1 MLRKYLIDLS
11 LILVA
16 IIWALNFSIVKISLE
31 EMDPYSFN
39 AMRFIFATAML
50 SYVTHKRGYS
60 LKVRKEH
67 FWKLVGIGIVGN
79 VFYQL
84 FFIIG
89 VNYTYAANA
98 AVMLGTIP
106 IWVALL
112 SQFFTDEKLTLYK
125 SIGVFFA
132 FAGVTFII
140 MGGEDTLSFES
151 ETFFGNIITLVAAVC
166 WATFTILSRKY
177 LRVYSPL
184 QYSAFMSQVGLAGL
198 LIIGLP
204 FMVKLDWSGITI
216 VGYGGILYSGALSI
230 GLAYI
235 IWNNGVKKIGAVRT
249 AAYQNLVPVLG
260 LVFGLI
266 LLGEELTLL
275 QYIGAG
281 LVITG
286 IVLARLNPPKF
297 KSQLQAHNK

>member
-1 MLRKYLIDLS
+1 LLRKYLIDLS

-16 IIWALNFSIVKISLE
+16 IIWALNFSIVKVSLE

-50 SYVTHKRGYS
+50 SFVAHKRGYS

-112 SQFFTDEKLTLYK
+112 SQFFTEEKLTLYK
-125 SIGVFFA
+125 SLGVFFA

-140 MGGEDTLSFES
+140 MGGDDTLSFES
-151 ETFFGNIITLVAAVC
+151 ETFFGNIIILVAAVC

-198 LIIGLP
+198 LLIGLP
-204 FMVKLDWSGITI
+204 FMVNLDWSGISI
-216 VGYGGILYSGALSI
+216 VGYGGILYSGALSV

-266 LLGEELTLL
+266 LLGEELTVL

-281 LVITG
+281 LVIIG
-286 IVLARLNPPKF
+286 IVLARKKSTILKINF
-297 KSQLQAHNK
+297 K

>member
-1 MLRKYLIDLS
+1 MKRPYLIDLS

-16 IIWALNFSIVKISLE
+16 IIWALNFSIVKVSLR

-39 AMRFIFATAML
+39 ALRFIFATAL
-50 SYVTHKRGYS
+50 LWYVARKRGHT
-60 LKVRKEH
+60 LKVEKEH

-79 VFYQL
+79 LFYQL

-112 SQFFTDEKLTLYK
+112 SQFFTDEKLTLLK
-125 SIGVFFA
+125 GFGVLFA
-132 FAGVTFII
+132 FAGVTLII
-140 MGGEDTLSFES
+140 MGGQDTLSFES
-151 ETFFGNIITLVAAVC
+151 ETFLGNIITLVAAVC
-166 WATFTILSRKY
+166 WAAYTILSRKY
-177 LRVYSPL
+177 LAIYSPI
-184 QYSAFMSQVGLAGL
+184 QYSAFMSVVGLIAL
-198 LIIGLP
+198 LIVGLP
-204 FMVKLDWSGITI
+204 FLVKLDWSQISYI
-216 VGYGGILYSGALSI
+216 GYGGIFYSGALSI

-235 IWNNGVKKIGAVRT
+235 IWNNGVKMIGAVRT

-260 LVFGLI
+260 LVFGLV
-266 LLGEELTLL
+266 LLGEELSVL

-286 IVLARLNPPKF
+286 IVLARLTVTSF
-297 KSQLQAHNK
+297 KKSEKIK

>member
-1 MLRKYLIDLS
+1 MKVSLR
-11 LILVA
+11 
-16 IIWALNFSIVKISLE
+16 

-39 AMRFIFATAML
+39 ALRFIFATAL
-50 SYVTHKRGYS
+50 LWYVARKRGYS
-60 LKVRKEH
+60 LKVEKEH
-67 FWKLVGIGIVGN
+67 FWKLVAIGIVGN
-79 VFYQL
+79 LFYQM

-112 SQFFTDEKLTLYK
+112 SQFFTDEKLTPLK
-125 SIGVFFA
+125 AIGVLFA
-132 FAGVTFII
+132 FAGVAFII
-140 MGGEDTLSFES
+140 IGGQGTLSFES
-151 ETFFGNIITLVAAVC
+151 ETFLGNIITLIAAVC
-166 WATFTILSRKY
+166 WATYTILSRKY
-177 LRVYSPL
+177 LAIYSPI
-184 QYSAFMSQVGLAGL
+184 QYSAFMSVVGLIAL
-198 LIIGLP
+198 LIVGLP
-204 FMVKLDWSGITI
+204 FLVKLDWSNISYI
-216 VGYGGILYSGALSI
+216 GYGGIFYSGALSV

-260 LVFGLI
+260 LIFGLV
-266 LLGEELTLL
+266 LLGEELSVL

-286 IVLARLNPPKF
+286 IVLARLNARRMLNLRIPK
-297 KSQLQAHNK
+297 KS

>member
-1 MLRKYLIDLS
+1 MKRPYLIDLS

-16 IIWALNFSIVKISLE
+16 IIWALNFSIVKVSLR

-39 AMRFIFATAML
+39 ALRFIFATAL
-50 SYVTHKRGYS
+50 LWYVARKRGHS
-60 LKVRKEH
+60 LKVKKDH

-79 VFYQL
+79 LFYQL

-112 SQFFTDEKLTLYK
+112 SQFFTDEKLTLLK
-125 SIGVFFA
+125 GLGVLFA
-132 FAGVTFII
+132 FAGVTLII
-140 MGGEDTLSFES
+140 MGGQDTLSFES
-151 ETFFGNIITLVAAVC
+151 ETFLGNIITLVAAVC
-166 WATFTILSRKY
+166 WATYTILSRKY
-177 LRVYSPL
+177 LAIYSPI
-184 QYSAFMSQVGLAGL
+184 QYSAFMSVVGLIAL
-198 LIIGLP
+198 LIVGLP
-204 FMVKLDWSGITI
+204 FLIKLEWSGISYI
-216 VGYGGILYSGALSI
+216 GYGGIFYSGALSI

-235 IWNNGVKKIGAVRT
+235 IWNNGVKMIGAVRT

-260 LVFGLI
+260 LIFGLV
-266 LLGEELTLL
+266 LLGEELSVL

-286 IVLARLNPPKF
+286 IVLARLTVTSF
-297 KSQLQAHNK
+297 KKSVKTK

>member
-1 MLRKYLIDLS
+1 MKRPYLIDLS

-16 IIWALNFSIVKISLE
+16 IIWALNFSIVKVSLR

-39 AMRFIFATAML
+39 ALRFIFATAL
-50 SYVTHKRGYS
+50 LWYVARKRGHS
-60 LKVRKEH
+60 LKVKKEH

-79 VFYQL
+79 LFYQL

-112 SQFFTDEKLTLYK
+112 SQFFTDEKLTLLK
-125 SIGVFFA
+125 GLGVLFA

-140 MGGEDTLSFES
+140 MGGQDTLSFES
-151 ETFFGNIITLVAAVC
+151 ETFLGNIITLVAAVC
-166 WATFTILSRKY
+166 WATYTILSRKY
-177 LRVYSPL
+177 LAIYSPI
-184 QYSAFMSQVGLAGL
+184 QYSAFMSVVGLIAL
-198 LIIGLP
+198 LIVGLP
-204 FMVKLDWSGITI
+204 FLIKLNWSEISYI
-216 VGYGGILYSGALSI
+216 GYGGIFYSGALSI

-235 IWNNGVKKIGAVRT
+235 IWNNGVKMIGAVRT

-260 LVFGLI
+260 LIFGLV
-266 LLGEELTLL
+266 LLGEELSVL

-286 IVLARLNPPKF
+286 IVLARLK
-297 KSQLQAHNK
+297 H

>member
-1 MLRKYLIDLS
+1 MFRKYLIDFS

-16 IIWALNFSIVKISLE
+16 IIWALNFSIVKVSLR

-39 AMRFIFATAML
+39 ALRFIFATAL
-50 SYVTHKRGYS
+50 LTYAAHKRGFS
-60 LKVRKEH
+60 LKVKKEH
-67 FWKLVGIGIVGN
+67 FWKLVTIGILGN

-112 SQFFTDEKLTLYK
+112 SQFFTDEKLTLFTGM
-125 SIGVFFA
+125 GVLFA
-132 FAGVTFII
+132 FAGVAFII
-140 MGGEDTLSFES
+140 MGGDGTLSFES
-151 ETFFGNIITLVAAVC
+151 ETFVGNLIILLAAVC
-166 WATFTILSRKY
+166 WASFTILSRKY

-184 QYSAFMSQVGLAGL
+184 QYSAFMSVVGLVGL
-198 LIIGLP
+198 LLIGLP
-204 FMVKLDWSGITI
+204 FLIKLDWSQISI
-216 VGYGGILYSGALSI
+216 VGYGGVFYSGALSV

-235 IWNNGVKKIGAVRT
+235 IWNYGIKQIGAVRT

-260 LVFGLI
+260 LVFGLV
-266 LLGEELTLL
+266 LLGEELSVL
-275 QYIGAG
+275 QYIGAA

-286 IVLARLNPPKF
+286 IVLARLNLNRIF
-297 KSQLQAHNK
+297 KK

>member
-1 MLRKYLIDLS
+1 MIRKYLIDLS

-16 IIWALNFSIVKISLE
+16 IIWALNFSIVKVSLR

-39 AMRFIFATAML
+39 ALRFIFATILLTYAA
-50 SYVTHKRGYS
+50 YKRGFS
-60 LKVRKEH
+60 LKVKREH
-67 FWKLVGIGIVGN
+67 FWRLVAIGILGN

-112 SQFFTDEKLTLYK
+112 SQFFTDEKLTFLTA
-125 SIGVFFA
+125 SGVFFA
-132 FAGVTFII
+132 FLGVTLII
-140 MGGEDTLSFES
+140 MGGEGTLSFES
-151 ETFFGNIITLVAAVC
+151 ETFTGNLITLLAALC

-184 QYSAFMSQVGLAGL
+184 QYSAFMSVVGLAGL
-198 LIIGLP
+198 LLIGIP
-204 FMVKLDWSGITI
+204 FLIKLDWTQISAI
-216 VGYGGILYSGALSI
+216 GYGGIFYSGALSV

-235 IWNNGVKKIGAVRT
+235 IWNNGIKKIGAVRT

-260 LVFGLI
+260 LVFGLV
-266 LLGEELTLL
+266 LLGEELSVL
-275 QYIGAG
+275 QYIGAA
-281 LVITG
+281 LVIAG
-286 IVLARLNPPKF
+286 IVLARLKLNRILK
-297 KSQLQAHNK
+297 NKE

>member
-16 IIWALNFSIVKISLE
+16 IIWALNFSIVKVSLE

-50 SYVTHKRGYS
+50 SFVAHKRGYS

-112 SQFFTDEKLTLYK
+112 SQFFTEEKLTLYK
-125 SIGVFFA
+125 SLGVFFA

-140 MGGEDTLSFES
+140 MGGDDTLSFES
-151 ETFFGNIITLVAAVC
+151 ETFFGNIIILVAAVC

-198 LIIGLP
+198 LLIGLP
-204 FMVKLDWSGITI
+204 FMVNLDWSGISI
-216 VGYGGILYSGALSI
+216 VGYGGILYSGALSV

-266 LLGEELTLL
+266 LLGEELTVL

-281 LVITG
+281 LVIIG
-286 IVLARLNPPKF
+286 IVLARKKSTILKINF
-297 KSQLQAHNK
+297 K

>member
-1 MLRKYLIDLS
+1 
-11 LILVA
+11 
-16 IIWALNFSIVKISLE
+16 VKVSLE

-39 AMRFIFATAML
+39 ALRFIFATAML
-50 SYVTHKRGYS
+50 SYFARKRGYS

-79 VFYQL
+79 VLYQL

-106 IWVALL
+106 IWVAIL

-125 SIGVFFA
+125 SLGVFFA
-132 FAGVTFII
+132 FTGVTLII
-140 MGGEDTLSFES
+140 LGGENSLSFES
-151 ETFFGNIITLVAAVC
+151 ETFLGNIIILIAAVC

-184 QYSAFMSQVGLAGL
+184 QYSAFMSQIGLIGL
-198 LIIGLP
+198 LLIGLP
-204 FMVKLDWSGITI
+204 FMVKLDWSNISI
-216 VGYGGILYSGALSI
+216 IGYGGILYSGVLSI

-260 LVFGLI
+260 LIFGLV
-266 LLGEELTLL
+266 LLGEELSLL
-275 QYIGAG
+275 QYIGAA
-281 LVITG
+281 LVIIG
-286 IVLARLNPPKF
+286 IVLARKNPTIITNRK
-297 KSQLQAHNK
+297 

>member
-1 MLRKYLIDLS
+1 LFRKYLIDLS

-16 IIWALNFSIVKISLE
+16 IIWALNFSIVKVSLR

-39 AMRFIFATAML
+39 ALRFIFATALL
-50 SYVTHKRGYS
+50 SYAAHKRGFS
-60 LKVRKEH
+60 LKVKKEH
-67 FWKLVGIGIVGN
+67 FWKLVAIGILGN

-112 SQFFTDEKLTLYK
+112 SQFFTDEKLTLFTGM
-125 SIGVFFA
+125 GVLFA
-132 FAGVTFII
+132 FAGVAFII
-140 MGGEDTLSFES
+140 MGGDGTLSFES
-151 ETFFGNIITLVAAVC
+151 ETFVGNLITLLAAVC
-166 WATFTILSRKY
+166 WASFTILSRKY

-184 QYSAFMSQVGLAGL
+184 QYSAFMSVVGLVGL
-198 LIIGLP
+198 LLIGLP
-204 FMVKLDWSGITI
+204 FLIKLDWSQISI
-216 VGYGGILYSGALSI
+216 IGYGGVFYSGALSV

-235 IWNNGVKKIGAVRT
+235 IWNYGIKKIGAVRT

-260 LVFGLI
+260 LVFGLV
-266 LLGEELTLL
+266 LLGEELSVL
-275 QYIGAG
+275 QYIGAA

-286 IVLARLNPPKF
+286 IVLARLKLNRIF
-297 KSQLQAHNK
+297 KK

>member
-1 MLRKYLIDLS
+1 MLRKYLIDFS

-16 IIWALNFSIVKISLE
+16 IIWALNFSIVKVSLE

-39 AMRFIFATAML
+39 ALRFIFATAML
-50 SYVTHKRGYS
+50 SYFARKRGYS

-79 VFYQL
+79 VLYQL

-106 IWVALL
+106 IWVAIL

-125 SIGVFFA
+125 SLGVFFA
-132 FAGVTFII
+132 FTGVTLII
-140 MGGEDTLSFES
+140 LGGENSLSFES
-151 ETFFGNIITLVAAVC
+151 ETFLGNIIILIAAVC

-184 QYSAFMSQVGLAGL
+184 QYSAFMSQIGLIGL
-198 LIIGLP
+198 LLIGLP
-204 FMVKLDWSGITI
+204 FMVKLDWSNISI
-216 VGYGGILYSGALSI
+216 IGYGGILYSGVLSI

-260 LVFGLI
+260 LIFGLV
-266 LLGEELTLL
+266 LLGEELSLL
-275 QYIGAG
+275 QYIGAA
-281 LVITG
+281 LVIIG
-286 IVLARLNPPKF
+286 IVLARKNPTIITNRK
-297 KSQLQAHNK
+297 

>member
-1 MLRKYLIDLS
+1 MKRSYLIDLS

-16 IIWALNFSIVKISLE
+16 IIWALNFSIVKVSLR
-31 EMDPYSFN
+31 EMDPHSFN
-39 AMRFIFATAML
+39 ALRFVFATAL
-50 SYVTHKRGYS
+50 LWYVARKRGHT
-60 LKVRKEH
+60 LKVEKEH

-79 VFYQL
+79 LFYQL

-112 SQFFTDEKLTLYK
+112 SQFFTDEKLNLLK
-125 SIGVFFA
+125 SLGVLFA
-132 FAGVTFII
+132 FAGVTLII
-140 MGGEDTLSFES
+140 MGGQDTLSFES
-151 ETFFGNIITLVAAVC
+151 DTFLGNIITLVAAIC
-166 WATFTILSRKY
+166 WATYTILSRKY
-177 LRVYSPL
+177 LAIYSPI
-184 QYSAFMSQVGLAGL
+184 QYSAFMSVVGLIAL
-198 LIIGLP
+198 MIVGLP
-204 FMVKLDWSGITI
+204 FLIKLDWSQISYI
-216 VGYGGILYSGALSI
+216 GYGGIFYSGALSI

-235 IWNNGVKKIGAVRT
+235 IWNNGVKMIGAVRT

-260 LVFGLI
+260 LVFGLV
-266 LLGEELTLL
+266 LLGEELSVL

-286 IVLARLNPPKF
+286 IVLARLTITSF
-297 KSQLQAHNK
+297 KKSVKT